1 MHYSRLGNSGLIVSR
16 LAFGAMTFGKGQGP
30 FAEVSKVDAALAD
43 QMIGKS
49 LDAGINHFNTANGYT
64 GGQSEQ
70 MLGAALGA
78 KRKDVVI
85 STKVGFR
92 TDPAMLHQG
101 LSRQNILAE
110 CDNSLRRL
118 GTDYIDVY
126 LVHRVDLNTPIE
138 ETVAALEALVK
149 AGKVRYTGFSN
160 WSAWMA
166 AKAVGIQNALGA
178 SPFRAAELYYSLV
191 GRDFENELEP
201 FCRDAG
207 IGVFVWSPLAGGLL
221 SGKYSRETP
230 QGDGGRLSSLDFIP
244 HDKDKSYTL
253 IDELRVI
260 AKEHNATPAQV
271 SLAWLMTKPTVAS
284 VLIGANK
291 IAQLEDNLA
300 AVDLNLSADAVKKL
314 DEMSAPYIPY
324 PNWFINRTQ
333 DPQVMNGLQR

>member
-1 MHYSRLGNSGLIVSR
+1 MAELRPKLVVR
-16 LAFGAMTFGKGQGP
+16 GA
-30 FAEVSKVDAALAD
+30 DAAIAFYE
-43 QMIGKS
+43 K
-49 LDAGINHFNTANGYT
+49 
-64 GGQSEQ
+64 
-70 MLGAALGA
+70 ALGA

-118 GTDYIDVY
+118 GTDYIDIY

-138 ETVAALEALVK
+138 ETVAALETLVK

-178 SPFRAAELYYSLV
+178 SSFRAAELYYSLV

-207 IGVFVWSPLAGGLL
+207 IGVLVWSPLAGGLL
-221 SGKYSRETP
+221 TGKYSRENP
-230 QGDGGRLSSLDFIP
+230 QGDGGRLGLHRKGGGAIG
-244 HDKDKSYTL
+244 
-253 IDELRVI
+253 LRQF
-260 AKEHNATPAQV
+260 AG
-271 SLAWLMTKPTVAS
+271 VAVRRQS
-284 VLIGANK
+284 RRGIGAAQRTAEQIHRR
-291 IAQLEDNLA
+291 IAVA
-300 AVDLNLSADAVKKL
+300 A
-314 DEMSAPYIPY
+314 
-324 PNWFINRTQ
+324 
-333 DPQVMNGLQR
+333 GLQARSANVHADKAEKAEAIVDTNLESELLVKSAAEGE